1 MCNPAMAI
9 GAVMMAGSLAA
20 NNQAQKKVDKAR
32 AGAQEAESIRQRMFD
47 EENTT
52 LNTQSQDRYQDYETK
67 QGDKAQDIA
76 SFYSANESP
85 SDAPS
90 AIPISDSGN
99 ITVQREMAKKSGEAL
114 TYGDQQNAALASL
127 RSFGDLLGGIGRE
140 QARDASQINLVN
152 SFKQGSA
159 NILPLE
165 LQAANAK
172 GNNLRLL
179 GSLLQA
185 GGSAGV
191 SAGMGGLVGPDT
203 ATTGVAPIAQQQAT
217 GLTIQQNANAGLSG
231 LPKLGLR

>member
-9 GAVMMAGSLAA
+9 GAVMMAGSLVA

-32 AGAQEAESIRQRMFD
+32 AGALEAESIRQRMFD
-47 EENTT
+47 EENTA

-90 AIPISDSGN
+90 AIPINDSGN
-99 ITVQREMAKKSGEAL
+99 ITVQREMAKKSGEASA
-114 TYGDQQNAALASL
+114 YGDQQNAALASL
-127 RSFGDLLGGIGRE
+127 RSFGDLLGGISRE
-140 QARDASQINLVN
+140 QSRDASQINLVN

-159 NILPLE
+159 NVLPFELE
-165 LQAANAK
+165 AANAK
-172 GNNLRLL
+172 GGNLRTL
-179 GSLLQA
+179 GALLQA
-185 GGSAGV
+185 GGSAAMG
-191 SAGMGGLVGPDT
+191 AGMGGLVAPG
-203 ATTGVAPIAQQQAT
+203 AGTTSAAPLAQQQAT

-231 LPKLGLR
+231 LPKFGLR